1 MPTMTCP
8 GIAWAGDAMQH
19 AAASKKSGSGLAN
32 HDFFIG
38 ASAVKLWIRG
48 CLKARSEQSMDV
60 PVLVP
65 VKTCSQRCLVSF
77 IKGQHWQT

>member
-48 CLKARSEQSMDV
+48 CLKAR
-60 PVLVP
+60 
-65 VKTCSQRCLVSF
+65 
-77 IKGQHWQT
+77 G